1 MLKRDQAA
9 RYCTER
15 GRPVT
20 AGTLAVFAS
29 RGTGPRFQRVG
40 RNACYSEG
48 DLDDWIAGTASVNAG
63 PQSEAEDLFLQC
75 VIAYDELAK
84 SRSLRWY
91 DATVAAGKAVELA
104 ALRLTAN
111 QKKRIVAFA
120 RRGMPK

>member
-9 RYCTER
+9 QYCTER

-20 AGTLAVFAS
+20 PGTLAVFAS

-40 RNACYSEG
+40 RNAFYQEG
-48 DLDDWIAGTASVNAG
+48 DLDDWIAGTSSVDQG
-63 PQSEAEDLFLQC
+63 PQSESEELFLQC
-75 VIAYDELAK
+75 LITYDELAK
-84 SRSLRWY
+84 SRSLKWY

-111 QKKRIVAFA
+111 QKKRIVAYA
-120 RRGMPK
+120 RRG